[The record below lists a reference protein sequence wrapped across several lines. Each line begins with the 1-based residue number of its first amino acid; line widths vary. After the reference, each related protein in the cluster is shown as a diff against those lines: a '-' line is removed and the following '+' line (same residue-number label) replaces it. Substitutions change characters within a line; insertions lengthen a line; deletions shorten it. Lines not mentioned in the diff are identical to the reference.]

1 MPFRK
6 LQIPSS
12 VDGGLLF
19 CVLAFCSID
28 AVLKED
34 DKKYGL
40 SPRSQKPNQTCER
53 EKSWLLSVDQ
63 KNSGTYR
70 QSERIA
76 KYDEQIRIMKPVCH
90 SSRSL
95 RSTTGATKTIR
106 NLFLAG
112 VLVIMAI
119 ADLTFLLSSHQSSLF
134 RAQKSVSA
142 LTSTSHRGRRASLF
156 EDSRRKPEVVKRR
169 NRNRNISILSQSV
182 SAISTEAPESSKTNG
197 LLVRLLTG
205 EKASPRLQ
213 KPKWLEKSSKLSA
226 LPTWLFHLR
235 PSVQMLVTIF
245 LYLFHTTVLTQNS
258 IILPIQIFPNDR
270 GNFQSIG
277 LDT

>member
-1 MPFRK
+1 
-6 LQIPSS
+6 
-12 VDGGLLF
+12 
-19 CVLAFCSID
+19 
-28 AVLKED
+28 
-34 DKKYGL
+34 
-40 SPRSQKPNQTCER
+40 
-53 EKSWLLSVDQ
+53 
-63 KNSGTYR
+63 
-70 QSERIA
+70 
-76 KYDEQIRIMKPVCH
+76 MKRTCH

-95 RSTTGATKTIR
+95 RSPRGATKTIR
-106 NLFLAG
+106 KLFLAG

-119 ADLTFLLSSHQSSLF
+119 ADLTFLPSSHQSALF
-134 RAQKSVSA
+134 GAQNSVSA
-142 LTSTSHRGRRASLF
+142 LTSTSHRGQRVSLF
-156 EDSRRKPEVVKRR
+156 QDCRRTPQIVKRR
-169 NRNRNISILSQSV
+169 NSDINVLSQSA
-182 SAISTEAPESSKTNG
+182 SAISTEASESSKTNG

-235 PSVQMLVTIF
+235 PSVQMLVTAF